1 MVARWPLTARSAQL
15 DRLGDW
21 YRSGTSGGAVLTGPA
36 GVGKTRLAEEL
47 GALASAAGRT
57 SARAVGHPVT
67 RHIPLGALAH
77 LLPYSVV
84 SEANFE
90 LNDRAG
96 LFHAAGAALRDASQG
111 QRMVL
116 TVDDIDQ
123 LDDTSLALLMP
134 MTMKREVF
142 LVATIRSGQPIPSAI
157 ASLIKDGHL
166 ERMDVG
172 ALADDEVANLL
183 HRVLDGPVE
192 QSALRRLHRLSG
204 GNLQVLHELVRSAR
218 DQGSLVR
225 GEHAWTLGDLPRSGA
240 LEDLVASHLA
250 HVPEQAHQALD
261 VLAIACQMGLADLE
275 AFCPADLLEHLE
287 RDGLICVEVR
297 DRRTIVDL
305 VHPMYGEVLRARM
318 TTLRLRSLQRSLAEQ
333 LELTGARRRDDPMRL
348 ALWRLEAGGDVDGEL
363 LYRAGHL
370 ALIGRETVLAER
382 FARAAADRGMTIEAA
397 RLVVESASLRA
408 DAEEVERAA
417 AAVWNHPDMGD
428 ADLTHFAIRRAD
440 VLFQARSDLDGALA
454 VVGEALGRVCSESER
469 AKLQAHR
476 ASMLAGAGRPLEALA
491 AAEVVAITDSP
502 RVRVELALTR
512 SAALLSVGRSDEA
525 VLVARAGA
533 AAQAD
538 LPPWQARRGLA
549 GHLINEAHALAY
561 SGRYAQARQLV
572 EPAAA
577 RAQAAGA
584 LAGWVWF
591 ELVLGE
597 IARDTG
603 RGHEAIQ
610 HFRTV
615 AEAAESAGQGS
626 AMVWARV
633 GVAQGLLLLG
643 EADAAEQ
650 ALALADAAGHSP
662 LSTSATTRERCRAW
676 LMASRGDLSAARD
689 HIAEQANIVT
699 LDGVFVFEV
708 ALLHDLV
715 RFGDAQSAVAR
726 LEGLARR
733 VDGPLVRA
741 MAAHAR
747 GVADGDIAMLEQAVD
762 AFEAMDSLVYAA
774 ETAADLGD
782 LYRRDGDQRAASA
795 NGQRMAQLLE
805 RVGGARTPP
814 LLRGTGVDPLTSRER
829 EVALLA
835 ADGLATKEIAT
846 RLFLSKRTV
855 DTHLDRIYRKL
866 GISRREELGEALSSS
881 VVT

>member
-21 YRSGTSGGAVLTGPA
+21 YRSGSSGGAVLFGPA

-47 GALASAAGRT
+47 VALASAAGRST
-57 SARAVGHPVT
+57 ARAVGHPVT

-77 LLPYSVV
+77 LLPYNVV

-96 LFHAAGAALRDASQG
+96 MFHAAGAALRDVANEN
-111 QRMVL
+111 RLVL

-134 MTMKREVF
+134 MTIEREVF

-157 ASLIKDGHL
+157 ATLIKDGHL

-192 QSALRRLHRLSG
+192 QGALRRLHRLSG

-225 GEHAWTLGDLPRSGA
+225 GEHAWTLGKLPRSGA
-240 LEDLVASHLA
+240 LEDLVTSHLA
-250 HVPEQAHQALD
+250 HVPEQAQTALD
-261 VLAIACQMGLADLE
+261 VLAITRQLGLADLE
-275 AFCPADLLEHLE
+275 TFCPPDLLEHLE
-287 RDGLICVEVR
+287 RDGLICVEVH

-305 VHPMYGEVLRARM
+305 AHPMYGEVLRARM
-318 TTLRLRSLQRSLAEQ
+318 TTLRLRNLQRALADQ
-333 LELTGARRRDDPMRL
+333 LESFGLHRRDDPMRL
-348 ALWRLEAGGDVDGEL
+348 ALWRLEAGGEVDSEL
-363 LYRAGHL
+363 LYSAGRL
-370 ALIGRETVLAER
+370 ALIGRESDLADR
-382 FARAAADRGMTIEAA
+382 FARATADRGRPVEAA
-397 RLVVESASLRA
+397 RLVVDSASLRA
-408 DAEEVERAA
+408 DPDAIERAVA
-417 AAVWNHPDMGD
+417 SVWTHPEMRDD
-428 ADLTHFAIRRAD
+428 DLTHLATRRAD
-440 VLFQARSDLDGALA
+440 VLFQARSDLDGAMA
-454 VVGEALGRVCSESER
+454 VLGEALDRVDSESAR
-469 AKLQAHR
+469 SKLEAHR

-491 AAEVVAITDSP
+491 AAELVTITDNP
-502 RVRVELALTR
+502 RVRVDLAMTR

-549 GHLINEAHALAY
+549 GHLVNEAHALAY
-561 SGRYAQARQLV
+561 SGRYGPARELI
-572 EPAAA
+572 EPAAI
-577 RAQAAGA
+577 RAKAAGA

-591 ELVLGE
+591 EVVLGE
-597 IARDTG
+597 IARDSG
-603 RGHEAIQ
+603 RGHEAVH
-610 HFRTV
+610 HFTT
-615 AEAAESAGQGS
+615 ATEAAEGAGQG
-626 AMVWARV
+626 AALVWARV

-650 ALALADAAGHSP
+650 ALVLADAAGHSP
-662 LSTSATTRERCRAW
+662 LSTSATTRERTRAW
-676 LMASRGDLSAARD
+676 LMACRGDLAGARD
-689 HIAEQANIVT
+689 HIALQADIVAE
-699 LDGVFVFEV
+699 DGVFVFEV

-715 RFGDAQSAVAR
+715 RFGDADAAVER
-726 LEGLARR
+726 LEGLVNR

-747 GVADGDIAMLEQAVD
+747 GVADGDIAVLEQSLD

-795 NGQRMAQLLE
+795 NGQRMAQMIE
-805 RVGGARTPP
+805 RAGGARTPA

-829 EVALLA
+829 EVALMA

-846 RLFLSKRTV
+846 RLFVSKRTV

-866 GISRREELGEALSSS
+866 GITSRDDLPVALRST
-881 VVT
+881 VGT